1 MIFIFLD
8 MFELNEVNDLLFDIG
23 RKVWLGLFFWRF
35 RVLLFMK
42 WVKMLY
48 IFFVIFCKFS
58 LMLNFLLVKSK
69 IWLIVIGKIL
79 LLFVFFIISLILGI
93 ENKKCL
99 LVVIEI
105 KWNK

>member
-1 MIFIFLD
+1 M
-8 MFELNEVNDLLFDIG
+8 
-23 RKVWLGLFFWRF
+23 
-35 RVLLFMK
+35 
-42 WVKMLY
+42 
-48 IFFVIFCKFS
+48 FS

-79 LLFVFFIISLILGI
+79 LLFVFCIISLILGI